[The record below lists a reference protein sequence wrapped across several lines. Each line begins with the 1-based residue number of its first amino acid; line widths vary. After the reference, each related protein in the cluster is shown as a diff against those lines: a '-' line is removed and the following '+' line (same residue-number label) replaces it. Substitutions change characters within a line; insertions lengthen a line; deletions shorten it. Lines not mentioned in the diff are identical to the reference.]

1 MRTVAFLHQKGGTGK
16 TTLAIATAM
25 ALAEQG
31 ARVLLLDAD
40 AQGTASE
47 WGSRWGER
55 YRVVARSQIQPIV
68 HGQVARFA
76 PMFEWMIVDGPPTLS
91 DMTASILRGA
101 DRVFVPVRPSLPD
114 IWALEGLAALRAT
127 LRAEGMDPA
136 MRVLWNQVVAWPT
149 PAMRTAVESKGFTI
163 SPAVIRWE
171 AVWSRVMEGTSLT
184 TGAADCL
191 TRLVKEP
198 WE

>member
-1 MRTVAFLHQKGGTGK
+1 L
-16 TTLAIATAM
+16 
-25 ALAEQG
+25 
-31 ARVLLLDAD
+31 
-40 AQGTASE
+40 E
-47 WGSRWGER
+47 W
-55 YRVVARSQIQPIV
+55 
-68 HGQVARFA
+68 
-76 PMFEWMIVDGPPTLS
+76 
-91 DMTASILRGA
+91 
-101 DRVFVPVRPSLPD
+101 
-114 IWALEGLAALRAT
+114 LAALRAT

-136 MRVLWNQVVAWPT
+136 MRVLWNQVVEWPT
-149 PAMRTAVESKGFTI
+149 LAMRTAVESKGFTI